1 MGTEKLDEQAQE
13 YILKLWEHGCAIN
26 TTVVIAAAR
35 GLGMIID
42 NTRLNEG
49 GGLAT
54 LSVPW
59 AKSLLKRINFIR

>member
-1 MGTEKLDEQAQE
+1 MGTEKVDEQAQE

>member
-42 NTRLNEG
+42 HTRLTIKVV
-49 GGLAT
+49 A
-54 LSVPW
+54 
-59 AKSLLKRINFIR
+59 